1 MSMIDKGLSGLNA
14 SRAALSA
21 TSNNIAN
28 SLVSG
33 YTRQQVMT
41 SSAGG
46 GFYGEGSGVQV
57 DGVRRISDQ
66 YEVAQLWAT
75 GSAVGYAK
83 TQATYYGQVEKIFA
97 GEGNNI
103 SAGLDDL
110 FASLNSALQQPNE
123 IAFRQGVLNEAN
135 NISQRFN
142 SISQGLNTQVDQIEG
157 QIKASVTQVNAQ
169 LKSIAE
175 LNAEIQASSNGGNVP
190 SALLDAR
197 DSQINELAQILNVD
211 VVSAPNDMLN
221 ISLPNGQPLLVG
233 ARFSSLE
240 TQVDPADPKFSTVN
254 IKFGDTRFPVNNIE
268 GGSLG
273 GMIDYRDNEL
283 KPSFDFIDE
292 LATHFATEFN
302 TVLAAGTDLSG
313 ATPTKD
319 LFIIDPNNPAGS
331 LRITADFTAEELA
344 FGKDGTPGDNSN
356 LRDFISLAAKD
367 LTFGSIGAAT
377 TLSDAFTSKIGS
389 LGSQS
394 KQAQTSLTT
403 QIQLQNEAQ
412 TQWASTSGV
421 NIDEEGA
428 NLIIYQQ
435 AYQSNAKIIAIAD
448 ELFQTV
454 LNNV

>member
-1 MSMIDKGLSGLNA
+1 MSMIDKSLSGLNA

-28 SLVSG
+28 SLVEG
-33 YTRQQVMT
+33 YTRQQVLT
-41 SSAGG
+41 STAGG

-57 DGVRRISDQ
+57 DGIRRISDR
-66 YEVAQLWAT
+66 YEVEQLWVT
-75 GSAVGYAK
+75 SSSVGFAQ

-103 SAGLDDL
+103 SAGLDDM
-110 FASLNSALQQPNE
+110 FAALNAALLQPNE

-142 SISQGLNTQVDQIEG
+142 SISQGLDTQVEQIEG
-157 QIKASVTQVNAQ
+157 QIKASVTQINTQ
-169 LKSIAE
+169 LKNIAE

-190 SALLDAR
+190 SSLLDAR
-197 DSQINELAQILNVD
+197 DAQINELASIIDID
-211 VVSAPNDMLN
+211 VVSAPNDMVN

-233 ARFSSLE
+233 ARHSSFE
-240 TQVDPADPKFSTVN
+240 TQVDPANPKFSTVN
-254 IKFGDTRFPVNNIE
+254 IKFGDTRFPVNDIK

-273 GMIDYRDNEL
+273 GMIDYRDSEL
-283 KPSFDFIDE
+283 KPSLDFIAE
-292 LATHFATEFN
+292 LATNLADEMN
-302 TVLAAGTDLSG
+302 AVLAVGTDLSG
-313 ATPTKD
+313 ATPTSN
-319 LFIIDPNNPAGS
+319 LFSYDPNNPAGS
-331 LRITADFTAEELA
+331 LRVTTGFNAADLA

-356 LRDFISLAAKD
+356 LKDLISLATKNMS
-367 LTFGSIGAAT
+367 FSSIGAT
-377 TLSDAFTSKIGS
+377 TTMGDAFTSKIGS

-412 TQWASTSGV
+412 TQWSSTSGV

-435 AYQSNAKIIAIAD
+435 AYQSNAKVLAIAD

>member
-21 TSNNIAN
+21 TSNNISN
-28 SLVSG
+28 SLVAG
-33 YTRQQVMT
+33 YTRQQVLT
-41 SSAGG
+41 SSAAGG
-46 GFYGEGSGVQV
+46 LYGEGSGVQV
-57 DGVRRISDQ
+57 DGVRRISDR
-66 YEVAQLWAT
+66 YEVAQLWVT
-75 GSAVGYAK
+75 SSSVGYAK
-83 TQATYYGQVEKIFA
+83 TQVTYYGQVEKIFA

-103 SAGLDDL
+103 STGLDEL
-110 FASLNSALQQPNE
+110 FAAMNSSLQQPNE

-135 NISQRFN
+135 TVSQRFN
-142 SISQGLNTQVDQIEG
+142 SISQGLDTQVDQIEG
-157 QIKASVTQVNAQ
+157 QINASVTQVNAQ

-211 VVSAPNDMLN
+211 VVRAPNDMVN

-233 ARFSSLE
+233 ARHSSLE
-240 TQVDPADPKFSTVN
+240 TQVDPTNPKFSIVN
-254 IKFGDTRFPVNNIE
+254 IKFGDTRFPVSDIQ

-283 KPSFDFIDE
+283 KPSMSFIAE
-292 LATHFATEFN
+292 LATNFADELN
-302 TVLAAGTDLSG
+302 AVLSAGTDLTG
-313 ATPTKD
+313 ATPTKY
-319 LFIIDPNNPAGS
+319 LFSYDPTNPAGS
-331 LRITADFTAEELA
+331 LKVTTGFTAEELA

-356 LRDFISLAAKD
+356 LKDLISLANKEMVF
-367 LTFGSIGAAT
+367 TTIGAAT
-377 TLSDAFTSKIGS
+377 SMGDAFTSKIGS

-394 KQAQTSLTT
+394 KQAKTSLNT
-403 QIQLQNEAQ
+403 QVQLQNEAQ
-412 TQWASTSGV
+412 NQWASTSGV

-435 AYQSNAKIIAIAD
+435 AYQSNAKVIAIAD
-448 ELFQTV
+448 DLFQTI